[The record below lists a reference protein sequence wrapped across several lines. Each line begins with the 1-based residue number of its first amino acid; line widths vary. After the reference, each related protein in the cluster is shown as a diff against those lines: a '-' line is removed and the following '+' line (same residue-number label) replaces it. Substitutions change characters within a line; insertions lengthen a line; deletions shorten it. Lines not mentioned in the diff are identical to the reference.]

1 MLFRYLGQKL
11 AVMKNAC
18 VSQHLDTEHGWEL
31 AKICV
36 FQQEHPLQVL
46 A

>member
-1 MLFRYLGQKL
+1 MLFRHLGQKL
-11 AVMKNAC
+11 AVMKNTC

-36 FQQEHPLQVL
+36 FQREHPLQVL